1 MVPEQ
6 MKKHRSIPARNHNIL
21 ETGGKAGRVVDIKL
35 STEKVWEDFSSS
47 LRAFIGRRVS
57 NRSHVEDILQDIFV
71 KIHKSISSIEDE
83 AKLRSWV
90 YQIARNTITD
100 YYRKN
105 RIKTEE
111 LIADH
116 FPAFIEEERFSENQ
130 SEDSLRNQSENQSDI
145 STEILSENPNQEIA
159 SGLRNM
165 IGQLPEKY
173 AHALLMVEF
182 EGVAQTELAERL
194 GISVSGAKSRVQRGR
209 QMLRDILMRCCHF
222 EFDRFGTIIDYY
234 PHCCCCESNCKVPT
248 VQ

>member
-1 MVPEQ
+1 M
-6 MKKHRSIPARNHNIL
+6 
-21 ETGGKAGRVVDIKL
+21 KL
-35 STEKVWEDFSSS
+35 STEKIWEDFSSS
-47 LRAFIGRRVS
+47 LRTFIGRRVS
-57 NRSHVEDILQDIFV
+57 NNSHAEDILQDVFV

-83 AKLRSWV
+83 TKLRSWV
-90 YQIARNTITD
+90 YQIARNTIVD

-105 RIKTEE
+105 KIKTEE

-130 SEDSLRNQSENQSDI
+130 SENLSENS
-145 STEILSENPNQEIA
+145 SEILSENPNQEIA

-173 AHALLMVEF
+173 AHALLLVEF

-209 QMLRDILMRCCHF
+209 QMLRDILMKCCHF

-234 PHCCCCESNCKVPT
+234 PHCCCCESNCSS
-248 VQ
+248 